1 MPWQSCQV
9 GKTMSKVMSNELTD
23 QQLVARV
30 QAGNK
35 QAFNLLVS
43 RYQHKIA
50 KLVSRFIANHADVSD
65 VCQETFIRAYRAL
78 PNFRNDSAFYTW
90 LYRIAVNTSK
100 NWLTA
105 QKCRPPANDIE
116 VVDAEYFEGSDSLRE
131 QATPERLLLT
141 EELQKVVLDTIE
153 SLPDELQTAIKLRE
167 LDGFSYDEIASA
179 MQTPVGTVRSR
190 IFRARELI
198 DQNIRPLLRP

>member
-1 MPWQSCQV
+1 
-9 GKTMSKVMSNELTD
+9 MSNDQTD
-23 QQLVARV
+23 RQLVELV

-50 KLVSRFIANHADVSD
+50 NLISRFVANNADVAD
-65 VCQETFIRAYRAL
+65 VCQEVFIRAYRAL

-105 QKCRPPANDIE
+105 QNCRPPANDIE
-116 VVDAEYFEGSDSLRE
+116 VADAEYFEGSDSMRE
-131 QATPERLLLT
+131 QATPERLLFSD
-141 EELQKVVLDTIE
+141 ELQAVVFNAIA
-153 SLPDELQTAIKLRE
+153 SLPKELQTAIKLRE
-167 LDGFSYDEIASA
+167 LDGFSYDEIAAA

-198 DQNIRPLLRP
+198 DKKIQPLIKA